1 MDSDNN
7 TIFQYVISPALKE
20 AILTAEITQRPLL
33 VRGEPGTGKTL
44 LAEFLSKSRKQNIY
58 KWHIKSTSLAKDGL
72 YFYDAVS
79 RLNDSRFTDLQ
90 MNQKV
95 HNIENYIKLG
105 ALGEAF
111 SRDENSIVL
120 IDEIDKADIE
130 FPNDLLL
137 ELDQMEFVVH
147 ETSRLIKAKKRP
159 FFIITSNN
167 EKELPDAFLRR
178 CIFHYIEFPSYDLL
192 KEIVNVHFP
201 GLEESILESTVKT
214 FYKIRKMDNL
224 KKKPSTSE
232 LIDWLTVLLSQG
244 AVLKPMEKIP
254 FLGALIKNEE
264 DLKNHFG
271 RFTVN

>member
-1 MDSDNN
+1 MDSDNSK
-7 TIFQYVISPALKE
+7 IFQYVISPALKE

-44 LAEFLSKSRKQNIY
+44 LAEYLSKSRKQSIY

-111 SRDENSIVL
+111 SRDENSVVL

-137 ELDQMEFVVH
+137 ELDQMEFVVQ

-159 FFIITSNN
+159 FLLLHQTMKKNFQMLFCEDVFFTILN
-167 EKELPDAFLRR
+167 
-178 CIFHYIEFPSYDLL
+178 FHLMTY
-192 KEIVNVHFP
+192 
-201 GLEESILESTVKT
+201 
-214 FYKIRKMDNL
+214 
-224 KKKPSTSE
+224 
-232 LIDWLTVLLSQG
+232 
-244 AVLKPMEKIP
+244 
-254 FLGALIKNEE
+254 
-264 DLKNHFG
+264 
-271 RFTVN
+271 

>member
-111 SRDENSIVL
+111 SRDENS
-120 IDEIDKADIE
+120 
-130 FPNDLLL
+130 
-137 ELDQMEFVVH
+137 
-147 ETSRLIKAKKRP
+147 
-159 FFIITSNN
+159 
-167 EKELPDAFLRR
+167 
-178 CIFHYIEFPSYDLL
+178 
-192 KEIVNVHFP
+192 
-201 GLEESILESTVKT
+201 
-214 FYKIRKMDNL
+214 
-224 KKKPSTSE
+224 
-232 LIDWLTVLLSQG
+232 
-244 AVLKPMEKIP
+244 
-254 FLGALIKNEE
+254 
-264 DLKNHFG
+264 
-271 RFTVN
+271 

>member
-44 LAEFLSKSRKQNIY
+44 LADFLSKSRKQNIY

-254 FLGALIKNEE
+254 FLGALIKSEE

>member
-1 MDSDNN
+1 MSFHQNKN
-7 TIFQYVISPALKE
+7 FEYVISPALKE
-20 AILTAEITQRPLL
+20 AILTSQITERPLL

-44 LAEFLSKSRKQNIY
+44 LAEYLASSRKTPIF
-58 KWHIKSTSLAKDGL
+58 KWHVKSTSLAKDGL

-79 RLNDSRFTDLQ
+79 RLNDSRFADEE
-90 MNQKV
+90 MNRKV

-111 SRDENSIVL
+111 SHNGDSVVL

-137 ELDQMEFVVH
+137 ELDQMEFVVQ
-147 ETSRLIKAKKRP
+147 ETSRKIKAIKRP
-159 FFIITSNN
+159 SVIITSNN

-178 CIFHYIEFPSYDLL
+178 CIFHYIEFPGPELL
-192 KEIVNVHFP
+192 KEIINVHFP
-201 GLEESILESTVKT
+201 GLNSTLLEVSLKT
-214 FYKIRKMDNL
+214 FYKIRKMDDL
-224 KKKPSTSE
+224 RKKPSTSE
-232 LIDWLTVLLSQG
+232 LIDWLNVLLSQG
-244 AVLKPMEKIP
+244 AELKTMEKIP
-254 FLGALIKNEE
+254 YLGALIKNEE